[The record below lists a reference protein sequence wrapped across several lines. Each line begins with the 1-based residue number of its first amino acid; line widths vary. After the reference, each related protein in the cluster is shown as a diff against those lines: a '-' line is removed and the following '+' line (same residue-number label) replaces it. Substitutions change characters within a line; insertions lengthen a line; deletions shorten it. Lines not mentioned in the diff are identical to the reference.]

1 MIKIFIERCF
11 LLHRSEMRHGGA
23 SPANTE
29 TRWSSDVSRRLSD
42 GPVDIQCHIDE
53 PTGECLSNS

>member
-1 MIKIFIERCF
+1 MIKIFIEWCF

-42 GPVDIQCHIDE
+42 GPVDI
-53 PTGECLSNS
+53 

>member
-42 GPVDIQCHIDE
+42 GPVDI
-53 PTGECLSNS
+53 